1 MVSAYFEAGL
11 LICMVDVS
19 LTEMMS
25 FEFSIPKL
33 LETHEWFWHFSGL
46 IIALV
51 APTSSVTDVDVNAV
65 FAA

>member
-1 MVSAYFEAGL
+1 MASAYFVAGL
-11 LICMVDVS
+11 LICMVDFS

-25 FEFSIPKL
+25 FEFSTPKL

-46 IIALV
+46 IIALA
-51 APTSSVTDVDVNAV
+51 APTSSVTDVDVTAV

>member
-25 FEFSIPKL
+25 FEFSIPIL

-46 IIALV
+46 IITLA
-51 APTSSVTDVDVNAV
+51 APTSSVTDVDVTAV